1 MWNLIGDTH
10 FGRKF
15 KTGVPI
21 HRRGELETL
30 FYKKFEEALYQD
42 EKLTIQLGDLFDSPI
57 VDLDT
62 IDSVFTLIHR
72 ASRLRPNREFIFIRG
87 NHDASRNSAQATAFE
102 ILIEMCGRLENVHF
116 VTDTLRLGNNV
127 FIGWD
132 YHREEPLSETFKR
145 ADVKEDD
152 VIFGHF
158 EEPVDPYLL
167 SVPNSVYSGHIH
179 KKHDVG
185 NIHFVGSLLPIAF
198 GEESD
203 DMIMETVTLDELKER
218 DPESIK
224 HKRIRV
230 LLKEGEEAPDSLD
243 CLQLI
248 VKREDKED
256 NQIVLDVETEC
267 VDMRKL
273 FDEELSESGMSE
285 ELYKKYTLRKNK

>member
-1 MWNLIGDTH
+1 MNLIGDTH

-21 HRRGELETL
+21 HRRGELENL
-30 FYKKFEEALYQD
+30 FYMKFAEALHQNANI
-42 EKLTIQLGDLFDSPI
+42 TIQLGDLFDAPV

-62 IDSVFTLIHR
+62 IASVFVLIHR
-72 ASRLRPNREFIFIRG
+72 ASTSHPNREFIFVRG
-87 NHDASRNSAQATAFE
+87 NHDASRDSAQATAFE
-102 ILIEMCGRLENVHF
+102 ILIEMCSKLENVHF
-116 VTDTLRLGNNV
+116 VTDTFRLGNNV

-132 YHREEPLSETFKR
+132 YHREEPLSETFER
-145 ADVKEDD
+145 ADVKPEDI
-152 VIFGHF
+152 IFGHF
-158 EEPVDPYLL
+158 EEPVDTYLL
-167 SVPNSVYSGHIH
+167 SIPNSVYSGHIH

-185 NIHFVGSLLPIAF
+185 NVHFVGSLLPIAF

-203 DMIMETVTLDELKER
+203 DMIMETVTLGELRER

-230 LLKEGEEAPDSLD
+230 LLKDGEEVPDSLD

-248 VKREDKED
+248 VKREEKED

-285 ELYKKYTLRKNK
+285 ELYKKYTLKKNK